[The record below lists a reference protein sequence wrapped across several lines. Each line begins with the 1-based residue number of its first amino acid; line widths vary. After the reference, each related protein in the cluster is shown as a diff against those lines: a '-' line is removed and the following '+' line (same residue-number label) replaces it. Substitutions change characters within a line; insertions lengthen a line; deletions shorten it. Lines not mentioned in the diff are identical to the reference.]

1 MKNNTF
7 VNVIGCGYAGMEC
20 ALFLAS
26 LGIKVHIFDGGEGY
40 KCTCKHCNDSN
51 KQTIIEQVYNKLL
64 KKELSL
70 LSSPLIKIEELLE
83 RQNFKGC
90 KAGEIITLAKEK
102 IKNNKNIEYFNISIN
117 ELNPKEIN
125 IIASGANSD
134 KGMYELLLKKYGSMK
149 CVNYKNINPVLS
161 NIDTSR
167 LYLKDDNEY
176 VLPLTYQEYIVFINK
191 IVSAINSNLLKGN
204 FKICEHTIEDLVCKS
219 KDGLKNYALMPIYI
233 EGVEK
238 PYATLKLIKQGQ
250 NWQLC
255 NIGSMFDE
263 LEQLEIYRS
272 LPGFKN
278 AKIEKKASHLD
289 CVQIKPKYVINEF
302 CQSQTEGNL
311 FFAGSILGINGY
323 EKCIASGHFV
333 AREVFRYINN
343 FDLIKFPQYSLIND
357 VNNKILCKKSL
368 KLNAN
373 TKEYDI
379 MDSQQ
384 ATKLNDLVEKL
395 FEKTSNGLARFKEEY
410 FYGKHF

>member
-1 MKNNTF
+1 M
-7 VNVIGCGYAGMEC
+7 
-20 ALFLAS
+20 
-26 LGIKVHIFDGGEGY
+26 
-40 KCTCKHCNDSN
+40 
-51 KQTIIEQVYNKLL
+51 
-64 KKELSL
+64 
-70 LSSPLIKIEELLE
+70 
-83 RQNFKGC
+83 
-90 KAGEIITLAKEK
+90 
-102 IKNNKNIEYFNISIN
+102 
-117 ELNPKEIN
+117 
-125 IIASGANSD
+125 
-134 KGMYELLLKKYGSMK
+134 
-149 CVNYKNINPVLS
+149 
-161 NIDTSR
+161 
-167 LYLKDDNEY
+167 
-176 VLPLTYQEYIVFINK
+176 
-191 IVSAINSNLLKGN
+191 LKGN

-272 LPGFKN
+272 LPGFEN

-302 CQSQTEGNL
+302 CQSQTEENL

-333 AREVFRYINN
+333 AREVFRYLNN

-368 KLNAN
+368 KLNEN
-373 TKEYDI
+373 IKEYDI
-379 MDSQQ
+379 MDSRQV
-384 ATKLNDLVEKL
+384 TKLNDLVEKL